1 MQQLE
6 NDRDKVLANEKIPLA
21 HAADAKP
28 SSSSSSSSSS
38 STTEGGGGAAVFWE
52 AQSAAKKK
60 RSLKRQKQNET
71 LEKASPND
79 AYANLSIDC

>member
-28 SSSSSSSSSS
+28 SSSSSSSSS
-38 STTEGGGGAAVFWE
+38 TTKGGGGAAVFWE